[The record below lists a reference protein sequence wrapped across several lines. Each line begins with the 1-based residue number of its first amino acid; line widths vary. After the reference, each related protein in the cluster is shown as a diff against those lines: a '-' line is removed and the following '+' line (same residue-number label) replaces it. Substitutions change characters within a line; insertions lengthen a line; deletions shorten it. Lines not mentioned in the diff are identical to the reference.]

1 MKRLLCILSSL
12 DAGGAETFMMKIFRS
27 LPEDYK
33 IDFIVSAKSGFYE
46 KEVIDLGGR
55 IFRVPL
61 RTKQPIKRLKQYMMW

>member
-46 KEVIDLGGR
+46 RLTIKSQEVGKKKFPYR
-55 IFRVPL
+55 
-61 RTKQPIKRLKQYMMW
+61 

>member
-12 DAGGAETFMMKIFRS
+12 DTGGAETFMMKIFRS

-46 KEVIDLGGR
+46 NHPSVGAGWL
-55 IFRVPL
+55 
-61 RTKQPIKRLKQYMMW
+61 